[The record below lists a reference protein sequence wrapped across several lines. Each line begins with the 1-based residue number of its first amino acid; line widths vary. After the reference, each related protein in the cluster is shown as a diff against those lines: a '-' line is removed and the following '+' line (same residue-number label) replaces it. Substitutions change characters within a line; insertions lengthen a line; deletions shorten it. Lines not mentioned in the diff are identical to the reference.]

1 MVRGGQSLMPR
12 RAKTLGEAQ
21 QSVTR
26 LRAEGDW
33 LRRQAALGAVTEY
46 VHAVQ
51 EQVEARL
58 AAGETAAVA
67 YPEALRHELER
78 IRRATE

>member
-1 MVRGGQSLMPR
+1 MAR

-21 QSVTR
+21 QTVTR

-51 EQVEARL
+51 EQVDARL
-58 AAGETAAVA
+58 AGGEAAGVA
-67 YPEALRHELER
+67 YPEALRMELER
-78 IRRATE
+78 MRRATE

>member
-1 MVRGGQSLMPR
+1 MAR
-12 RAKTLGEAQ
+12 RPKTLGEAQ
-21 QSVTR
+21 QTVTR

-46 VHAVQ
+46 VHAVF

-58 AAGETAAVA
+58 AGGEAAAVA
-67 YPEALRHELER
+67 WPEALRHELER
-78 IRRATE
+78 LRHATE